1 MKSMASNVLQSS
13 YACYDVLVINIFARP
28 PIFDVRTY
36 VSTVICRTLVVN
48 SSRNEKLS
56 TKNFSTFIQ

>member
-28 PIFDVRTY
+28 PIFDVRSY
-36 VSTVICRTLVVN
+36 VREYSN
-48 SSRNEKLS
+48 LS
-56 TKNFSTFIQ
+56 NLGRKFIPKRKIFN